1 MKRPA
6 TSTSRI
12 LRAALLILLLA
23 AQGFAVAHEFEHWGQ
38 PTQELCATCSLS
50 SGLDAPVASNPPALE
65 STLKPAVY
73 FQYCAKSIA
82 QRTARH
88 YDQRAPPFYL

>member
-1 MKRPA
+1 MNRPA
-6 TSTSRI
+6 KSTTRV

-38 PTQELCATCSLS
+38 PTQELCATCSLT
-50 SGLDAPVASNPPALE
+50 SGLDAPAASNPPALE
-65 STLKPAVY
+65 SALKPAVY
-73 FQYCAKSIA
+73 FRYCAKSVPQSA
-82 QRTARH
+82 ARH